1 MINLCIVCGSGGLP
15 PMISFSAFRS
25 SGSGRRSAV
34 ITASVTMRCSGVG
47 KRTRSCVGDR
57 DINPGS
63 GEKEVRRSSEAR
75 STEPRCPF
83 HQRLDRS
90 QGAVR
95 RRSPGLDADPFMLH
109 RCAAFAEKERS
120 LISQRTRAA
129 LAAAKER
136 GVVFGSATLHIARER
151 AIASNQA
158 AADERAAKVLP
169 IIRKAQ
175 KARRHLA
182 ACHRTG
188 AQRSW
193 DSDASWWD
201 LGTDAGE
208 KHPRSTDAR
217 HGPSRLSRG

>member
-1 MINLCIVCGSGGLP
+1 VP
-15 PMISFSAFRS
+15 PDDSKE
-25 SGSGRRSAV
+25 
-34 ITASVTMRCSGVG
+34 
-47 KRTRSCVGDR
+47 KRTRSCIGDR

-75 STEPRCPF
+75 STEPRRPF

-109 RCAAFAEKERS
+109 LCAAFAEKERS

-136 GVVFGSATLHIARER
+136 GVTLGSATLHTARER

-169 IIRKAQ
+169 IIRKQ
-175 KARRHLA
+175 LA
-182 ACHRTG
+182 LVR
-188 AQRSW
+188 
-193 DSDASWWD
+193 
-201 LGTDAGE
+201 
-208 KHPRSTDAR
+208 
-217 HGPSRLSRG
+217 